1 MGNTKKL
8 TGERK
13 ASLGRERSE
22 KRQSSL
28 VSFSRLRYLWLVL
41 LPLALLCFPFD
52 WLSEVWPAFGVP
64 FRQVFRNAHDH
75 FIGHTIFFF
84 LVGLVILVLVP
95 LLRRRLHWYLLGLIL
110 AALVQESIQALFRG
124 EMPTFTDFNAFKG
137 DALGGIGAWVVC
149 FLLLFLHN
157 MRKKQKMRKQS
168 ATGFDQSI

>member
-1 MGNTKKL
+1 MGNPKK
-8 TGERK
+8 TTAERK

-28 VSFSRLRYLWLVL
+28 ISFPRLRSLWLML
-41 LPLALLCFPFD
+41 LPLALLWFPFD

-84 LVGLVILVLVP
+84 LVGLLILVLVP

-110 AALVQESIQALFRG
+110 AALVQETIQALFRG
-124 EMPTFTDFNAFKG
+124 ELPAFTDLNAFKG
-137 DALGGIGAWVVC
+137 DALGGIGAWAVC
-149 FLLLFLHN
+149 FLLVSLHN
-157 MRKKQKMRKQS
+157 LRKKQKPRKQNKNC
-168 ATGFDQSI
+168 FD